1 MPHYRLIFPT
11 APDEP
16 AAYAKTAIIES
27 KEFIEVGARIEHGGK
42 VWTVSQ
48 APREQP
54 QEGAVV
60 DLRVWPAE

>member
-11 APDEP
+11 APGTPD
-16 AAYAKTAIIES
+16 AYAKTTIIES
-27 KEFIEVGARIEHGGK
+27 KEFIEVGEQIEHGGK
-42 VWTVSQ
+42 AWTVTQ
-48 APREQP
+48 RAAEQP